1 MNLSIKVKN
10 INVTVFGNI
19 QTYLLTLKGLGGGQ
33 MAHRVLKKLF
43 LWNQK
48 SDWPQTRLVI

>member
-19 QTYLLTLKGLGGGQ
+19 QTDLLRYFSISTNFLFNGYGG
-33 MAHRVLKKLF
+33 
-43 LWNQK
+43 
-48 SDWPQTRLVI
+48 